1 MNRQRNVNSTLP
13 RQLPHTF
20 SYIVAILIH
29 NYFESP
35 NRIKRRKVDDYFDV
49 YLTDGRIHQRQL
61 TLTVR

>member
-13 RQLPHTF
+13 GRLPHAF
-20 SYIVAILIH
+20 SCIVAMLVH

-35 NRIKRRKVDDYFDV
+35 NRIKRRKVEDYFDV
-49 YLTDGRIHQRQL
+49 YLTDGRIHRRQL